1 MPKTACRWLAVL
13 ITTLL
18 ILSGCQKNVVT
29 ETPDSTSKKSG
40 RIPISA
46 EDVLPVDD
54 PGLKQDE
61 PIEVSSND
69 PDAEPDSSDHE
80 TTSQDQVA
88 TDSDNTGTAEDGDSE
103 AEEQEEEV
111 PQGGDVHPPA
121 QTGTVDGSTPSRN
134 DERAGGALRLIGIA
148 IGQSMQD
155 VTSRFQKPRDQYRMQ
170 DPGGAV
176 TVYEYDGFTIGF
188 NDNSRVEF
196 IDVYSAEVD
205 PILNGVRVGST
216 AAEAE
221 KRLGP
226 PSSRS
231 EYVLNYIAGGV
242 VMKIDLAPV
251 SSRILSIKLF
261 AED

>member
-1 MPKTACRWLAVL
+1 MP
-13 ITTLL
+13 
-18 ILSGCQKNVVT
+18 N
-29 ETPDSTSKKSG
+29 
-40 RIPISA
+40 PI
-46 EDVLPVDD
+46 
-54 PGLKQDE
+54 
-61 PIEVSSND
+61 
-69 PDAEPDSSDHE
+69 SSDHE

-134 DERAGGALRLIGIA
+134 EERAGGALRLIGIA

-221 KRLGP
+221 NGSVPQQPLRICAQLYRWRSGDENRPGSGQQPYFIDQAVCRRLT
-226 PSSRS
+226 
-231 EYVLNYIAGGV
+231 I
-242 VMKIDLAPV
+242 
-251 SSRILSIKLF
+251 
-261 AED
+261 